1 MRARES
7 AAPVNPTE
15 RRYKVSGGAGA
26 KPEPLRRQPALL
38 VSIHDVSPL
47 TLALSRRAVEL
58 AESVGIP
65 RSALT
70 VLAIP
75 RHEDRVPLDEHL
87 PTRDWLH
94 SLADAGVAL
103 AMHGFTHRMSG
114 RVRDPWRWAWAQGFA
129 RGQGE
134 FFLCDAGECERRL
147 EAARGVFRR
156 AGLETA
162 LAGFVPPAW
171 LLSPGALL
179 AVRRAGLTFYE
190 RLDGIVH
197 RDWVS
202 ARRLI
207 GFGSMNGLEA
217 FLSAKYAWW
226 QSHRV
231 PIDTRFAIHPADLE
245 CPSSVRSIRLTLA
258 HLLDGLEARNYA
270 DYLQHRA

>member
-162 LAGFVPPAW
+162 LAGFV
-171 LLSPGALL
+171 
-179 AVRRAGLTFYE
+179 
-190 RLDGIVH
+190 H